1 MNDIERTKI
10 FLSREADT
18 PEKWQDLKDAVTGV
32 RDDLKATNHGR
43 DNKPGKWTIRY
54 PNGDQP
60 HNQAD
65 ITFLASAR
73 AMVLAMMNEIEAL
86 TPLALLA
93 DDLSEG
99 YDFGMNLMS
108 NGIAE
113 MAIIAENQRAEI
125 KKANETITALRA
137 EIEALKA
144 PVAVD
149 EPATVP
155 PANKEAP
162 KKRTKRTTKVDET
175 NPETS
180 ETIETPEGAL
190 NA

>member
-18 PEKWQDLKDAVTGV
+18 PEKWQSLKDAVSGV

-43 DNKPGKWTIRY
+43 DNKPGKWTLRY

-86 TPLALLA
+86 ALLA

-99 YDFGMNLMS
+99 YDFGMKLMA

-162 KKRTKRTTKVDET
+162 KKRTTKVDET